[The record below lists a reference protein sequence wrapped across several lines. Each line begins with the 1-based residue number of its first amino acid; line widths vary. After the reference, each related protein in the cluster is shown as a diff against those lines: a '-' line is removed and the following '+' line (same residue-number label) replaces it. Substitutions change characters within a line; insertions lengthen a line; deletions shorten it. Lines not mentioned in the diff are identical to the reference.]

1 MFRVLD
7 ARRNSMTMQRENPV
21 YYVSKRVS
29 ALKREESLFIDAVV
43 VDERCRAS
51 GDDDN
56 PASTFLNHESRC

>member
-1 MFRVLD
+1 
-7 ARRNSMTMQRENPV
+7 MTMQRENPV